1 MDELVNKLVKGKIG
15 FHDVQKFTSPA
26 EAVEVRRRSLE
37 QLTNNKL
44 EHIGKYSIDL
54 GFATNRN
61 IDNPIGVTQVPL
73 GIAGPVKLNGEY
85 AKGSFYVP
93 LATTEGALVASVNRG
108 MRAISESGGCS
119 VRILHEGMTRAP
131 LFKVRNV
138 SEAVKLRD
146 WANSNFYKLKEL
158 MEEDKFLK
166 LKEVQPFITGR
177 HLFLRFV
184 CDTSDAM
191 GMNMITIGLQRVVEF
206 IEKENRGARCI
217 ALSGN
222 MCTDKKPS
230 AVNFILG
237 RGRSVTADV
246 AIPKKIV
253 DKVLKTTP
261 KKIVEVNYGK
271 NFIGSAMAGV
281 LGGFNAHVANP
292 IAALYIACGQD
303 PAQIMNSAM
312 AITSAEEEGDG
323 VYFSIFMPSIESGA
337 LGGGMNLPTQ
347 KEALQ
352 ILGCYGPGEPAG
364 NNARKFS
371 EIACATALAGEISL
385 ISALAAG
392 QLARAHDRLGRGKG

>member
-1 MDELVNKLVKGKIG
+1 MDELVRKLVKGKIG
-15 FHDVQKFTSPA
+15 FHDVQKLTSPG
-26 EAVEVRRRSLE
+26 EAVEVRRKALE
-37 QLTNNKL
+37 ELTKAKL

-73 GIAGPVKLNGEY
+73 GIAGPARINGEY

-177 HLFLRFV
+177 HVFLRFV

-206 IEKENRGARCI
+206 IEKENRGTRCI

-230 AVNFILG
+230 AANFILG

-246 AIPKKIV
+246 AIPKRVV

-261 KKIVEVNYGK
+261 KRIVEVNYGK
-271 NFIGSAMAGV
+271 NFIGSARAGV

>member
-1 MDELVNKLVKGKIG
+1 MDELVKKVVKGEVG
-15 FHDVQKFTSPA
+15 FHDVQKFTDA
-26 EAVEVRRRSLE
+26 DKAVAVRREALE
-37 QLTNNKL
+37 QLTNSKL

-61 IDNPIGVTQVPL
+61 IDNPIGVTQIPV
-73 GIAGPVKLNGEY
+73 GVAGPVKVKGEY
-85 AKGSFYVP
+85 AKGEFYVP

-108 MRAISESGGCS
+108 MRAITLSGGCD
-119 VRILHEGMTRAP
+119 VRVLHEGMTRAP

-138 SEAVKLRD
+138 SEAVKFRD
-146 WANSNFYKLKEL
+146 WANTNFYKLKEL
-158 MEEDKFLK
+158 MEQDRFLK
-166 LKEVQPFITGR
+166 LKEVQSFITGR
-177 HLFLRFV
+177 HVFLRFV

-191 GMNMITIGLQRVVEF
+191 GMNMITIGLERVVEF
-206 IEKENRGARCI
+206 IEKENKDTRCI

-230 AVNFILG
+230 AVNLILG

-246 AIPKKIV
+246 VIPKKIAK
-253 DKVLKTTP
+253 DVLKTTSE
-261 KKIVEVNYGK
+261 KMVEVNYGK
-271 NFIGSAMAGV
+271 NFIGSARAGV

-303 PAQIMNSAM
+303 PAEIMNSAM
-312 AITSAEEEGDG
+312 AITSVEKEGEDA
-323 VYFSIFMPSIESGA
+323 YFSIFMPSIESGA

-352 ILGCYGPGEPAG
+352 VMGCYGPGNPAG
-364 NNARKFS
+364 SNARKFV
-371 EIACATALAGEISL
+371 EIACATALAGEVSL

-392 QLARAHDRLGRGKG
+392 HLAKAHDRLGRGKG

>member
-1 MDELVNKLVKGKIG
+1 MEEIVNKVVKGKVS
-15 FHDVQKFTSPA
+15 FHDVQKLTSPG
-26 EAVEVRRRSLE
+26 EAVEVRRKALE
-37 QLTNNKL
+37 QLTKTKT

-73 GIAGPVKLNGEY
+73 GVAGPVKINGEY
-85 AKGSFYVP
+85 AKGDFYVP

-108 MRAISESGGCS
+108 MNAITASGGCS
-119 VRILHEGMTRAP
+119 VRIVHEGMTRAP
-131 LFKVRNV
+131 LFKVKNV
-138 SEAVKLRD
+138 SEAVKFTD
-146 WANSNFYKLKEL
+146 WANANFYKLKEL
-158 MEEDKFLK
+158 MEQDKFLK
-166 LKEVQPFITGR
+166 LKEVQPFIVGR
-177 HLFLRFV
+177 HVFLRFV

-191 GMNMITIGLQRVVEF
+191 GMNMITIGLQKVVEF
-206 IEKENRGARCI
+206 VESENKGVRCL

-230 AVNFILG
+230 AVNFVLG

-246 AIPKKIV
+246 AIPEEVVSKI
-253 DKVLKTTP
+253 LKTTP

-271 NFIGSAMAGV
+271 NFIGSARAGV

-312 AITSAEEEGDG
+312 AITSAEEEGKG
-323 VYFSIFMPSIESGA
+323 VYFSILMPSIESGA

-352 ILGCYGPGEPAG
+352 IIGCYGPGNPSG
-364 NNARKFS
+364 NNARKFA
-371 EIACATALAGEISL
+371 EVACATALAGEISL

-392 QLARAHDRLGRGKG
+392 DLARAHDRLGRGKG

>member
-1 MDELVNKLVKGKIG
+1 MDELVKKVVRGEVG
-15 FHDVQKFTSPA
+15 FHDVQKFTDA
-26 EAVEVRRRSLE
+26 GNAVEVRRRALE
-37 QLTNNKL
+37 ELTKAKL
-44 EHIGKYSIDL
+44 EHMGKYSIDL

-61 IDNPIGVTQVPL
+61 IDNPIGVTQVPV
-73 GIAGPVKLNGEY
+73 GVAGPVKVNGEY
-85 AKGSFYVP
+85 AKGEFYVP

-108 MRAISESGGCS
+108 MRAITLSGGCS
-119 VRILHEGMTRAP
+119 ARVLHEGMTRAP
-131 LFKVRNV
+131 LFKVTNV
-138 SEAVKLRD
+138 SEAVKFRD
-146 WANSNFYKLKEL
+146 WANTNFYKLKEL
-158 MEEDKFLK
+158 MEQDKFLK
-166 LKEVQPFITGR
+166 LKEVQPFIAGR
-177 HLFLRFV
+177 HVFLRFV

-191 GMNMITIGLQRVVEF
+191 GMNMITIGLERVVEF
-206 IEKENRGARCI
+206 IEKENKDARCI

-246 AIPKKIV
+246 VIPKKIA
-253 DKVLKTTP
+253 KEILKTTSE
-261 KKIVEVNYGK
+261 KMVEVNYGK

-312 AITSAEEEGDG
+312 AITSVEGEGEDA
-323 VYFSIFMPSIESGA
+323 YFSIFMPSVESGV

-352 ILGCYGPGEPAG
+352 IMGCYGPGNPAG
-364 NNARKFS
+364 SNARKFV
-371 EIACATALAGEISL
+371 EIACATALAGEVSL

-392 QLARAHDRLGRGKG
+392 HLAKAHDRLGRGKG

>member
-1 MDELVNKLVKGKIG
+1 MDELVRKLVKGKIG
-15 FHDVQKFTSPA
+15 FHDVQKLTSPG
-26 EAVEVRRRSLE
+26 EAVEVRRKALE
-37 QLTNNKL
+37 ELTKAKL

-61 IDNPIGVTQVPL
+61 IDNPIGVTQIPL
-73 GIAGPVKLNGEY
+73 GIAGPARINGEY

-119 VRILHEGMTRAP
+119 VRIVHEGMTRAP

-138 SEAVKLRD
+138 SEAVKLKD
-146 WANSNFYKLKEL
+146 WTNSNFYKLKEL

-177 HLFLRFV
+177 HVFLRFV

-206 IEKENRGARCI
+206 IEKENRGTRCI

-230 AVNFILG
+230 AANFILG

-246 AIPKKIV
+246 AIPKKVV

-271 NFIGSAMAGV
+271 NFIGSARAGV

>member
-1 MDELVNKLVKGKIG
+1 MDELVKKVVKGEVG
-15 FHDVQKFTSPA
+15 FHDVQKFTDA
-26 EAVEVRRRSLE
+26 GKAVEVRRKALE
-37 QLTNNKL
+37 QLTNSKL

-61 IDNPIGVTQVPL
+61 IDNPIGVTQVPV
-73 GIAGPVKLNGEY
+73 GVAGPVKVNGEN
-85 AKGSFYVP
+85 AKGEFYVP

-108 MRAISESGGCS
+108 MRAITLSGGCC
-119 VRILHEGMTRAP
+119 VRVLHEGMTRAP

-138 SEAVKLRD
+138 SDAVKFRD
-146 WANSNFYKLKEL
+146 WANTNFYKLKEL
-158 MEEDKFLK
+158 MEQDKFLK
-166 LKEVQPFITGR
+166 LKEIQPFIAGR
-177 HLFLRFV
+177 HVFLRFV

-191 GMNMITIGLQRVVEF
+191 GMNMITIGLERVVEF
-206 IEKENRGARCI
+206 IEKESKDTRCI

-230 AVNFILG
+230 AVNLILG

-246 AIPKKIV
+246 VIPKKIAK
-253 DKVLKTTP
+253 DILKTTCE
-261 KKIVEVNYGK
+261 KMVEVNYGK
-271 NFIGSAMAGV
+271 NYIGSARAGV

-312 AITSAEEEGDG
+312 AITSVESEGEDA
-323 VYFSIFMPSIESGA
+323 YFSIFMPSVESGA

-352 ILGCYGPGEPAG
+352 IIGCYGPGNPPG
-364 NNARKFS
+364 SNARKFV

-392 QLARAHDRLGRGKG
+392 HLAKAHDRLGRGKG

>member
-1 MDELVNKLVKGKIG
+1 MDELVKKVVKGKID
-15 FHDVQKFTSPA
+15 FHDVQKFTDSGK
-26 EAVEVRRRSLE
+26 AVEVRRKALE
-37 QLTNNKL
+37 ELTRTKL
-44 EHIGKYSIDL
+44 DHIGRYSIDL

-61 IDNPIGVTQVPL
+61 IDNPIGVTQVPV
-73 GIAGPVKLNGEY
+73 GVAGPMKVNGEN

-108 MRAISESGGCS
+108 MRAITLSGGCN

-131 LFKVRNV
+131 LFKVKNLA
-138 SEAVKLRD
+138 EAVKFKE

-166 LKEVQPFITGR
+166 LKEVQPFISGR
-177 HLFLRFV
+177 HIFLRFV

-191 GMNMITIGLQRVVEF
+191 GMNMITIGLEKVIEF
-206 IEKENRGARCI
+206 IEKENKGVECL

-237 RGRSVTADV
+237 RGRSVSADV
-246 AIPKKIV
+246 VIPKKIA
-253 DKVLKTTP
+253 KGVLKTAP
-261 KKIVEVNYGK
+261 ERMAEVNYGK
-271 NFIGSAMAGV
+271 NFIGSARAGV

-292 IAALYIACGQD
+292 IAALYIATGQD

-312 AITSAEEEGDG
+312 AITSVEKEGDG
-323 VYFSIFMPSIESGA
+323 VYFSIFMPSIECGA

-352 ILGCYGPGEPAG
+352 VIGCYGPGDPPG
-364 NNARKFS
+364 SNARKFA

-392 QLARAHDRLGRGKG
+392 HLAKAHDRLGRGKG

>member
-1 MDELVNKLVKGKIG
+1 MDELVKKVVRGEVE
-15 FHDVQKFTSPA
+15 FHDVQKFTDA
-26 EAVEVRRRSLE
+26 GNAVEVRRRALE
-37 QLTNNKL
+37 ELTKAKL
-44 EHIGKYSIDL
+44 EHMGKYSIDL

-61 IDNPIGVTQVPL
+61 IDNPIGVTQVPV
-73 GIAGPVKLNGEY
+73 GVAGPVKVNGEY
-85 AKGSFYVP
+85 ANGEFYVP

-108 MRAISESGGCS
+108 MRAITLSGGCD
-119 VRILHEGMTRAP
+119 VRVLHEGMTRAP
-131 LFKVRNV
+131 LFKVTNV
-138 SEAVKLRD
+138 SEAVKFRD
-146 WANSNFYKLKEL
+146 WANTNFYKLKEL
-158 MEEDKFLK
+158 MEQDKFLK
-166 LKEVQPFITGR
+166 LKEVQPFIAGR
-177 HLFLRFV
+177 HVFLRFV

-191 GMNMITIGLQRVVEF
+191 GMNMITIGLERVVEF
-206 IEKENRGARCI
+206 IEKENKDARCI

-246 AIPKKIV
+246 VIPKKIA
-253 DKVLKTTP
+253 KEILKTTAE
-261 KKIVEVNYGK
+261 KMVEVNYGK

-312 AITSAEEEGDG
+312 AITSVEGEGEDA
-323 VYFSIFMPSIESGA
+323 YFSIFMPSVESGA

-352 ILGCYGPGEPAG
+352 IMGCYGPGNPAG
-364 NNARKFS
+364 SNARKFV
-371 EIACATALAGEISL
+371 EIACATALAGEVSL

-392 QLARAHDRLGRGKG
+392 HLAKAHDRLGRGKG

>member
-1 MDELVNKLVKGKIG
+1 MDELVKKLVKGKIG
-15 FHDVQKFTSPA
+15 FHDIQKFTSPA

-37 QLTNNKL
+37 QLTKTKL
-44 EHIGKYSIDL
+44 EHMGKYSIDL

-73 GIAGPVKLNGEY
+73 GIAGPVKVNGEY

-138 SEAVKLRD
+138 SEAVRLRD

-230 AVNFILG
+230 AANFILG

-246 AIPKKIV
+246 AIPKKVV
-253 DKVLKTTP
+253 DRVLKTTP

-271 NFIGSAMAGV
+271 NFIGSARAGV

-352 ILGCYGPGEPAG
+352 IMGCYGPGEPAG